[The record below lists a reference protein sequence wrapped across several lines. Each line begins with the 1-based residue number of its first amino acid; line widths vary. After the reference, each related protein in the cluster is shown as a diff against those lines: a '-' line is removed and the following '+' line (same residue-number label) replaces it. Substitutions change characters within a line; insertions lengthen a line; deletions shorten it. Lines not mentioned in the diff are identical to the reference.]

1 MMNRSL
7 RRRHRL
13 SVPLL
18 FALVA
23 MISASATEGADPMAA
38 SALPV
43 NPKPGETWTDAHG
56 MTFCWCPPGSAR
68 ITDREEAH
76 EVIFRAG
83 FWMAKHELTAREA
96 KAIDRQVK
104 LEIEKGKPEEADLE
118 LPTSGMDLNS
128 LRRLIRLL
136 NGTPPPVKP
145 GPKVIKNPEKAKREA
160 ATAAAEP
167 ETRKNQPPKPILAPA
182 GWQYALPT
190 EAEWE
195 YACRSGA
202 TTAYSFGDDPALLP
216 KHANFADKSLR
227 DNNQGYSYAN
237 RTLNDGTALIAKG
250 GSYPANAWGLH
261 DMHGNLWEW
270 CENGTVRGGGWT
282 STPEDCRA
290 DSRTDQYSGGNERYS
305 RPWLGVRLVLRKPTE
320 PPPVANEKQ

>member
-104 LEIEKGKPEEADLE
+104 LEIEKGKPEEADLDQASRCVE
-118 LPTSGMDLNS
+118 INVMG
-128 LRRLIRLL
+128 
-136 NGTPPPVKP
+136 
-145 GPKVIKNPEKAKREA
+145 
-160 ATAAAEP
+160 TAAILQAFLP
-167 ETRKNQPPKPILAPA
+167 SNCFTR
-182 GWQYALPT
+182 
-190 EAEWE
+190 
-195 YACRSGA
+195 C
-202 TTAYSFGDDPALLP
+202 
-216 KHANFADKSLR
+216 
-227 DNNQGYSYAN
+227 
-237 RTLNDGTALIAKG
+237 
-250 GSYPANAWGLH
+250 
-261 DMHGNLWEW
+261 
-270 CENGTVRGGGWT
+270 T
-282 STPEDCRA
+282 SR
-290 DSRTDQYSGGNERYS
+290 R
-305 RPWLGVRLVLRKPTE
+305 
-320 PPPVANEKQ
+320 